1 MEIKLTALLP
11 ENIEKTREAMKL
23 LYDET
28 VKFPTD
34 DMWNNHMERKP
45 IKLWFLNFRN
55 MEHYVRNRKKK
66 Y

>member
-1 MEIKLTALLP
+1 
-11 ENIEKTREAMKL
+11 MKL